1 MTVIAQ
7 ETVTLPEGAIVTI
20 AKCEEVTKKRGL
32 VRSTILSACRNGEAI
47 EMKVDDISS
56 QNVRQ
61 YLDMVVREINRRR
74 SAMTAKPLTGC
85 SFKPKTIPDFVTAM
99 ALNDMFCFD
108 AIDTTAVLH
117 DAIPEVSEPEKNK
130 PRRRKAVKKTPVKTN
145 GDKPF

>member
-1 MTVIAQ
+1 MTVTAQ

-61 YLDMVVREINRRR
+61 YLEMVVREINRRR

-85 SFKPKTIPDFVTAM
+85 SFKPRTIPDFVTAM

-108 AIDTTAVLH
+108 AITPQMDVPQS
-117 DAIPEVSEPEKNK
+117 DQIPPAKK
-130 PRRRKAVKKTPVKTN
+130 PRRRKATKKTPVKTN
-145 GDKPF
+145 GDQPF